1 MTMEMY
7 LRKCAALERRIVPG
21 LTHSHYTYKKA
32 LHAYARPGAAWL
44 DAGAGRGL
52 FPDWLR
58 REEAE
63 VLAQARPMIGVDP
76 DLASLRD
83 NSSVSH
89 RVVGML
95 ECAPLRSESFDLITS
110 NQVVEHVADPQG
122 ALSEIRR
129 LLKPGGVFIFHTPNF
144 LNYQTFIASLLPQ
157 GLKFWLASF
166 LEGRHE
172 KDVFPTHY
180 RMNTPG
186 TIQGLAY
193 RLHDSRNQGYPFATG
208 TEETGAA
215 RARDRIVDNARPEL
229 AHVSDLSQQYC
240 RRPRKGINLAT
251 S

>member
-1 MTMEMY
+1 MEMY

-32 LHAYARPGAAWL
+32 LHAYARPSAAWL

-186 TIQGLAY
+186 TIQGLAQ
-193 RLHDSRNQGYPFATG
+193 RTG
-208 TEETGAA
+208 FTIRE
-215 RARDRIVDNARPEL
+215 IKVIPSQPEL
-229 AHVSDLSQQYC
+229 RKLG
-240 RRPRKGINLAT
+240 RPVLVIELLITRVLNWRMLRIFRSNIVAVLERA
-251 S
+251 